1 MPAKSRPGRIP
12 AESVSCFKTLDRS
25 SSHRIR
31 SIRVLETVQG
41 GCLAESSR
49 EPYLAGLRPGPKGL
63 LCGMKHMR
71 WIILLFFLWITNK
84 LTLLT
89 ASPLGVGYFGGN
101 CKDRYVKSTES
112 GPKSTWT
119 INRGRPEDPR
129 TRLDYSSITIIRH
142 RIEKH
147 LRRVQKTHFQR
158 SGWWKVTS
166 SLRVERGEKK
176 EEETSW
182 KS

>member
-1 MPAKSRPGRIP
+1 M
-12 AESVSCFKTLDRS
+12 
-25 SSHRIR
+25 
-31 SIRVLETVQG
+31 SIRVLETVQRG
-41 GCLAESSR
+41 YLAESSW

-71 WIILLFFLWITNK
+71 WIIFLFFLWIINK

-89 ASPLGVGYFGGN
+89 ANPFGVGYFGGN

-112 GPKSTWT
+112 GLKSTWN
-119 INRGRPEDPR
+119 INRGCPKDPR
-129 TRLDYSSITIIRH
+129 THLDYNSITIIRH
-142 RIEKH
+142 KIEKH
-147 LRRVQKTHFQR
+147 LKRVQKTHYQR
-158 SGWWKVTS
+158 SGQWKVTS

-176 EEETSW
+176 EEETLQ